1 MQMRNSKIPMMSNN
15 LVKLKKRPF
24 LDCLACPLCK
34 NLLKDPTTVSVC
46 LHTFCKHC
54 IYQKLE
60 EDVRNC
66 CPVCNT
72 YLGFFPEQLLRP
84 DHNLRDLTVQI
95 LPVDNYIRR
104 HDALVTS
111 QGNTTGPINNTRQN
125 TQGEKEFVQDSRA
138 HEIAPPMMKIKQITN
153 NVSKYF
159 SDWKKNDGR
168 IETSMTRHYSDN
180 TGRSR
185 ATVLDKPQCPIW
197 FCLLACDNK
206 T

>member
-1 MQMRNSKIPMMSNN
+1 M
-15 LVKLKKRPF
+15 
-24 LDCLACPLCK
+24 LD
-34 NLLKDPTTVSVC
+34 
-46 LHTFCKHC
+46 
-54 IYQKLE
+54 
-60 EDVRNC
+60 
-66 CPVCNT
+66 
-72 YLGFFPEQLLRP
+72 RP

-206 T
+206 